1 MAHEA
6 LSRDQLEQIDNMW
19 KSPGLIGTLIAVATA
34 FGSWT
39 MLLPT
44 LPLAVIESGGSK
56 TLAGATT
63 GIFMLFTVITQMFTP
78 RALRTIGYTPVMVFS
93 AAILGVPALAYML
106 SIAPVPVLA
115 VSAIRGIGFGSLTV
129 AQAALIAEL
138 VPLKFLGKASGAL
151 GLVIGLVEMLVLP
164 LGLNLAKH
172 FGFNL
177 VYGIT
182 AAIAVVGAVVCSR
195 LPRLKAAPK
204 AQRKGGDTL
213 LEGVPAVATWK
224 LITVP
229 AIAMCGI
236 AMGFGALNSFLPAA
250 VRDLDPAKGA
260 LIGGVVLA
268 IVGGAQ
274 MVSRYAAGMYADRKG
289 QAGLLMIPSLL
300 LGVLGLLLVALVVF
314 ADWNAWLMLVAALS
328 FGLGFGAAQN
338 EALLMMF
345 ARLPRERVSDASAMW
360 NISFDSG
367 TGLGSV
373 VLGFVAARLAY
384 DGAFFVA
391 ASLVGI
397 GLSLVI
403 ADSIAG
409 KHRIAEYHNTRAHL
423 RRVPMARATY
433 HGAKKVGRVSK
444 VAGKAAARAT
454 VKPIKPIVK
463 PLRTNLNAKQRGAS
477 DSPSD
482 T

>member
-93 AAILGVPALAYML
+93 AAILGVPALAYMV

-115 VSAIRGIGFGSLTV
+115 VSAIRGIGFGALTV

-182 AAIAVVGAVVCSR
+182 V
-195 LPRLKAAPK
+195 
-204 AQRKGGDTL
+204 
-213 LEGVPAVATWK
+213 
-224 LITVP
+224 
-229 AIAMCGI
+229 
-236 AMGFGALNSFLPAA
+236 
-250 VRDLDPAKGA
+250 
-260 LIGGVVLA
+260 
-268 IVGGAQ
+268 
-274 MVSRYAAGMYADRKG
+274 
-289 QAGLLMIPSLL
+289 
-300 LGVLGLLLVALVVF
+300 
-314 ADWNAWLMLVAALS
+314 
-328 FGLGFGAAQN
+328 
-338 EALLMMF
+338 
-345 ARLPRERVSDASAMW
+345 
-360 NISFDSG
+360 
-367 TGLGSV
+367 
-373 VLGFVAARLAY
+373 
-384 DGAFFVA
+384 
-391 ASLVGI
+391 
-397 GLSLVI
+397 
-403 ADSIAG
+403 
-409 KHRIAEYHNTRAHL
+409 H
-423 RRVPMARATY
+423 
-433 HGAKKVGRVSK
+433 
-444 VAGKAAARAT
+444 
-454 VKPIKPIVK
+454 
-463 PLRTNLNAKQRGAS
+463 
-477 DSPSD
+477 
-482 T
+482 